1 MRKIN
6 AFQVVVIEG
15 ETGCGKSTQVPQYIL
30 DEAVEENTHVN
41 IVVTQPRRLAAIS
54 LANRVCQERSWVVGK
69 LVGYQVFLFYSILN
83 IVFNN
88 VEVLLSC
95 VSNISVVS
103 FGYSNK
109 IFLMIKLYNLNY
121 LVAFK

>member
-69 LVGYQVFLFYSILN
+69 LVGYQVFLFHSKLN
-83 IVFNN
+83 IISNGPY
-88 VEVLLSC
+88 VEALLSC
-95 VSNISVVS
+95 VSKI
-103 FGYSNK
+103 YSNK